1 VFDLYA
7 ILIAFYAKEA
17 GWTVNI
23 SWKCSHQEIDT
34 IFIVDVLNYSINK
47 YIHHIEFL
55 FLSEPFFFYIL
66 TPLSVLLLQV
76 AYPYY

>member
-1 VFDLYA
+1 MFDLYA

-55 FLSEPFFFYIL
+55 FLSEPFFYIL